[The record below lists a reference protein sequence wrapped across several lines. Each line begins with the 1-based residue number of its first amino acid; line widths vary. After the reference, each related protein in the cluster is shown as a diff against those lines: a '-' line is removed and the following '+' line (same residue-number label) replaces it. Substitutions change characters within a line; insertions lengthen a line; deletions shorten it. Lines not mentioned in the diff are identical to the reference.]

1 MKIIEL
7 SDHVGDKI
15 RELEQKREDAH
26 LASLAEWNKR
36 VAGIDSFNRRRRVRV
51 ARAWRE
57 RRRLAWFFLGLGRVL
72 AGEKSYPVRQVM
84 ASPDREERI
93 WREGQAGEQ
102 RVVECLARQFDDR
115 WTLLQGYHNP
125 LGEIDQILVGPGGIH
140 AIEVKYKNGLVN
152 CSGDRWSVDRFDNY
166 GNCVERNVP
175 FRDNGGRS
183 PARQLSEP
191 CRVLSGYLSKPVPD
205 VRIHRHV
212 VLSHTSSRVGNLKDV
227 TIDSVS
233 TIGDRRFPARLF
245 NDAEVLDDATA
256 SKVVGL
262 IEKSHKRAKKLKQG
276 PRGRIMPADRRNGG
290 QSSRRGKSV
299 AARA

>member
-15 RELEQKREDAH
+15 RELVQEREDAQR
-26 LASLAEWNKR
+26 ASLIEWKKR
-36 VAGIDSFNRRRRVRV
+36 VGSVDSVNRRRRARV

-57 RRRLAWFFLGLGRVL
+57 RRRLAWLFLGLGRML
-72 AGEKSYPVRQVM
+72 AGDMSYPVRPVM
-84 ASPDREERI
+84 ARPGRNEII

-102 RVVECLARQFDDR
+102 RVVERLARQFDDR

-125 LGEIDQILVGPGGIH
+125 LGEIDQILVGPGGVH
-140 AIEVKYKNGLVN
+140 AIEVKYKNGVVH
-152 CSGDRWSVDRFDNY
+152 CAGDRWWVDRYDKY

-191 CRVLSGYLSKPVPD
+191 CRMLAGYLSKPIPD

-212 VLSHTSSRVGNLKDV
+212 VLSHASSRIGNLNNL

-233 TIGDRRFPARLF
+233 TVGDRRFPACLF
-245 NDAEVLDDATA
+245 KGAEVLDDA
-256 SKVVGL
+256 SVNKVVEL
-262 IEKSHKRAKKLKQG
+262 IEQSHRRAKKLRQG
-276 PRGRIMPADRRNGG
+276 PAGRIVRSKHGFNGS
-290 QSSRRGKSV
+290 SSRRSKPA